1 MWQKLSKIYNFSITK
16 IIIVIITVLL
26 VGIAISK
33 LTVYDLVPVDTLLKQ
48 CTNIAS
54 NLHYDNPIENVALF
68 FGKSR
73 IIAITP
79 TSAEIES
86 FTLFRIPLGILRGQ
100 PGMKTNVFCNP
111 AGDWS
116 ATNVS
121 DSYLPL
127 PEKLSAGWYA
137 HRTSDTSFFIT
148 MQKDLPN
155 IGATEGF
162 AYGDQ
167 VGVSLATTTLTPQ
180 VWVSEQQWLNDTALI
195 ISKNWVEA
203 HGHTMLQIEHQ
214 TEASPELTDYL
225 FVGDRVY
232 TITLYPDKGAGLSDN
247 VLGAMIDKYAGD
259 PAYKIISDEQART
272 NCENLTFAN
281 GEQKQYTYVDSVTG
295 IVTVGY
301 LTKKNESKI
310 VLLNYHNDY
319 NYSGCSADAHI
330 LLFNIKVEQDRQ
342 DAEHISG

>member
-1 MWQKLSKIYNFSITK
+1 VKLFESLKAK
-16 IIIVIITVLL
+16 IITTIIVVLL
-26 VGIAISK
+26 IGIAIPK
-33 LTVYDLVPVDTLLKQ
+33 LTVHDLVPVDTLLKQ
-48 CTNIAS
+48 CVNIAS

-73 IIAITP
+73 IIAATP

-100 PGMKTNVFCNP
+100 PGMKTNIFCNP

-116 ATNVS
+116 ATNVT
-121 DSYLPL
+121 DSFLPL
-127 PEKLSAGWYA
+127 PEKLPAGWYA

-148 MQKDLPN
+148 LQKNLPN
-155 IGATEGF
+155 IGATEGY

-167 VGVSLATTTLTPQ
+167 VGVSLSTTTLTPQ
-180 VWVSEQQWLNDTALI
+180 VWVTGQQWLDDTALI

-203 HGHTMLQIEHQ
+203 HGHTMLQVEHQ

-225 FVGDRVY
+225 FVGNRVY

-259 PAYKIISDEQART
+259 PAYKIISDVQART

-281 GEQKQYTYVDSVTG
+281 DEQKQYTYVDSVTG

-310 VLLNYHNDY
+310 VLLNYQNDY
-319 NYSGCSADAHI
+319 NYSGCSADAHA
-330 LLFNIKVEQDRQ
+330 LLSTIKEQQ
-342 DAEHISG
+342 DKYDADMMGQNL